1 MSPVAPRPPQPGE
14 RTLSRR
20 LALPLLAFMFG
31 VVAVLMAVAIVMM
44 PGKGQPRTDVGGAFS
59 LVDQNGKP
67 FTDNDLLGKPSLVFF
82 GFTHCPDVCPTT
94 LYEITQLYEALGAK
108 GDKVRAVFVT
118 VDPERDTP
126 DLMKL
131 YLSSF
136 DPRIIGLSGP
146 GGAIE
151 SIMKS
156 YRVFARKIPGE
167 NGSYTMDHT
176 AMVYLMDGKGRYV
189 GAFDLKKPP
198 AEAAKEISRY
208 M

>member
-1 MSPVAPRPPQPGE
+1 MSPVAPRSPQPGE
-14 RTLSRR
+14 KTLSRR
-20 LALPLLAFMFG
+20 LALPLLAFVFG
-31 VVAVLMAVAIVMM
+31 VVALLMAVAVVMM
-44 PGKGQPRTDVGGAFS
+44 PDKGQPRTDVGGAFS
-59 LVDQNGKP
+59 LVDHNGKA
-67 FTDNDLLGKPSLVFF
+67 FTDKDLLGKPSLMFF

-94 LYEITQLYEALGAK
+94 LYEITQVYQELGAR
-108 GDKVRAVFVT
+108 GDKVRSVFVT

-146 GGAIE
+146 GGAID

-156 YRVFARKIPGE
+156 YRVFARKVSGE
-167 NGSYTMDHT
+167 NGNYTMDHT
-176 AMVYLMDGKGRYV
+176 AMVYLMDDKGRYV
-189 GAFDLKKPP
+189 GAFDLRKSP
-198 AEAAKEISRY
+198 AEAARELSKY